1 MKDASPNSSQLKEE
15 LKHENYRENYQH
27 IFTDTL
33 ARLAI
38 IAASAVLIA
47 MLWMPVLEIYGS
59 SMQPALQQGDIVV
72 CLKTNRIERGDLIA
86 FYFGNKLL
94 VKRCVALPGEIIK
107 MDEEGTVF
115 INGAELSEP
124 YLDEKALGHNEIDYP
139 YIVPQESYFLLGDNR
154 VTSEDSRT
162 EAIGSVKQDQL
173 VGKVLFCVW
182 PLKRFGKVGD

>member
-38 IAASAVLIA
+38 IAAAAVLIA

-59 SMQPALQQGDIVV
+59 SMQPVLQQGDIVV
-72 CLKTNRIERGDLIA
+72 CLKTERIKRGDLIA

-94 VKRCVALPGEIIK
+94 VKRCVALPGEVIN

-162 EAIGSVKQDQL
+162 EAIGSVGQDQL

-182 PLKRFGKVGD
+182 PLKRFGKIGD

>member
-38 IAASAVLIA
+38 IAAAAVLIA

-59 SMQPALQQGDIVV
+59 SMQPVLQQGDIVV
-72 CLKTNRIERGDLIA
+72 CLKTDRIKRGDLIA

-94 VKRCVALPGEIIK
+94 VKRCVALPGEVIN

-115 INGAELSEP
+115 INGAALSEP

-162 EAIGSVKQDQL
+162 EAIGSVGQDQL

-182 PLKRFGKVGD
+182 PLKRFGKIGD

>member
-1 MKDASPNSSQLKEE
+1 M
-15 LKHENYRENYQH
+15 
-27 IFTDTL
+27 
-33 ARLAI
+33 
-38 IAASAVLIA
+38 
-47 MLWMPVLEIYGS
+47 
-59 SMQPALQQGDIVV
+59 V
-72 CLKTNRIERGDLIA
+72 CLKTDRIKRGDLIA

-94 VKRCVALPGEIIK
+94 VKRCVALPGEVIN

-162 EAIGSVKQDQL
+162 EAIGSVGQDQL

-182 PLKRFGKVGD
+182 PLKRFGKIGD

>member
-1 MKDASPNSSQLKEE
+1 MKDVSPNSSQLKEE

-59 SMQPALQQGDIVV
+59 SMQPVLQQGDIVV
-72 CLKTNRIERGDLIA
+72 CLKTDRIKRGDLIA

-94 VKRCVALPGEIIK
+94 VKRCVALPGEVIK

-115 INGAELSEP
+115 INGSELSEP

-162 EAIGSVKQDQL
+162 EAIGSVGQDQL

-182 PLKRFGKVGD
+182 PLKRFGKIGD

>member
-59 SMQPALQQGDIVV
+59 SMQPVLQQGDIVV
-72 CLKTNRIERGDLIA
+72 CLKTERIKRGDLIA

-94 VKRCVALPGEIIK
+94 VKRCVALPGEVIN

-162 EAIGSVKQDQL
+162 EAIGSVGQDQL

-182 PLKRFGKVGD
+182 PLKRFGKIGD